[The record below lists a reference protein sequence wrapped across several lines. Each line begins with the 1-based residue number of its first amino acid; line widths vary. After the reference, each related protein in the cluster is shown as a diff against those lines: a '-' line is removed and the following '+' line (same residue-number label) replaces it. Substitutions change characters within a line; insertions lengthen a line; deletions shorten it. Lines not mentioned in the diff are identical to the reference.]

1 MQFTGEFYVPEQHGN
16 IELEHVHRYLQA
28 TRIVA
33 GKSVLDI
40 ACGEGY
46 GSSLLAAAGATV
58 TGVDISEEVIAHAR
72 ARYPRE
78 GLSFLVGDCAAMP
91 IADRSVDVVVSFE
104 TIEHHDQHD
113 AMMREIKRVLRP
125 DGCLLISTPDRLH
138 YSIEPGSTN
147 PFHVKEL
154 LEEEFKSL
162 IRTHFRKAAFFGQ
175 RIAYGSAILSDESTQ
190 IATCFWRDQSTGEI
204 RAGNN
209 RPLYWIALASDSK
222 LPELGMGMFEQPI
235 DDTETVN
242 AWRAAAISA
251 DEAAS
256 TSRAQ
261 ADESRSQADESR
273 SQADELRAIVR
284 RSRAAMR
291 QAQRRLATVAEE
303 LKAERAH
310 LDQVRVLADH
320 EKDAIAAREEELA
333 IQGVEL
339 SRLRVQAEEL
349 MALRSSRLLRLR
361 DAVRQG
367 PLTPRKIGRIGKR
380 SLALVVPRSGP
391 RRKQSIA
398 SSHRESEGVPGFDPV
413 FYLKTYPDVAAAAVD
428 PLDHYLQYGKS
439 EGRLPRD
446 PRLPAD
452 GEHLP
457 RTEGVPGFDPVY
469 YLKTYPDVAA
479 AGVDPL
485 DHYLRYGRSEGRRP
499 RDPRVPA
506 DDVQLPEFA
515 IPARAH
521 EYLPL
526 VSIIVPC
533 YNHADFLEDRLASIY
548 SQTYRGPVEIFLLD
562 DVSSDCSLEILHEFA
577 GRYPDR
583 TTVVANSVNSGSAF
597 RQWRRGFAL
606 AKGEVVWI
614 AESDDLCDLNLL
626 ETLVPLMANSA
637 VMLAFARTLFF
648 REAPDDVVF
657 SLEEYLHDLVGLR
670 FDVEW
675 TRPARDLVT
684 AGFYDR
690 NLVPNVSG
698 ALLRH
703 PGSMPLLD
711 DPEWQAMQ
719 LAGDWLFYLELIR
732 GGLVAF
738 SPATTDYHRSNES
751 TLTTQVGKTPTLALE
766 IERVRSAAGRIY
778 GLDAIPAKFR
788 VAEPGRR
795 SGSS

>member
-1 MQFTGEFYVPEQHGN
+1 MDFTGEFYVPEQHGN

-28 TRIVA
+28 TRIVTD
-33 GKSVLDI
+33 KSVLDI

-46 GSSLLAAAGATV
+46 GSSLLAAVGATV
-58 TGVDISEEVIAHAR
+58 TGVDISEEVITHAR
-72 ARYPRE
+72 ATYAHE
-78 GLSFLVGDCAAMP
+78 GLSFLVGDCAAIP
-91 IADRSVDVVVSFE
+91 IADRSMDVVVSFE

-125 DGCLLISTPDRLH
+125 DGCLLMSTPDRLH
-138 YSIEPGSTN
+138 YSIEPGFTN
-147 PFHVKEL
+147 PFHIKEL
-154 LEEEFKSL
+154 LEDEFRSL
-162 IRTHFRKAAFFGQ
+162 IRAHFRNAAFFGQ
-175 RIAYGSAILSDESTQ
+175 RIAYGSAILSDESPQ

-209 RPLYWIALASDSK
+209 RPLYWIVLASDAA
-222 LPELGMGMFEQPI
+222 LPELGIGMFEQPI

-251 DEAAS
+251 EEAAS
-256 TSRAQ
+256 TSHA
-261 ADESRSQADESR
+261 
-273 SQADELRAIVR
+273 QADELRAIVR

-303 LKAERAH
+303 LKAQRAH
-310 LDQVRVLADH
+310 LDQVRGLADQRK
-320 EKDAIAAREEELA
+320 EAIAAREEELA
-333 IQGVEL
+333 IQRSEL
-339 SRLRVQAEEL
+339 ARLRAQAEEL
-349 MALRSSRLLRLR
+349 VALRSSRLLRLR

-391 RRKQSIA
+391 RRQQSIA
-398 SSHRESEGVPGFDPV
+398 SSHRGTEDVAEFDPV
-413 FYLKTYPDVAAAAVD
+413 FYLKSYPDVAAAAVD
-428 PLDHYLQYGKS
+428 PLDHYLRYGRS

-446 PRLPAD
+446 PRVPAGD
-452 GEHLP
+452 EHLP
-457 RTEGVPGFDPVY
+457 RTADAPRFDPVF

-485 DHYLRYGRSEGRRP
+485 DHYLRHGRSEGRLP

-506 DDVQLPEFA
+506 DDEHLPEFA
-515 IPARAH
+515 IPADAH

-526 VSIIVPC
+526 VSIIVPG
-533 YNHADFLEDRLASIY
+533 YNHGEFLEDRLASIY
-548 SQTYRGPVEIFLLD
+548 SQTYPGPVEVFLLD
-562 DVSSDCSLEILHEFA
+562 DASSDRSLEIFHEFA

-583 TTVVANSVNSGSAF
+583 TTVMANSVNSGSAF

-614 AESDDLCDLNLL
+614 AESDDLCDPNLL
-626 ETLVPLMANSA
+626 ETLVPLMANPA

-648 REAPDDVVF
+648 REALGDVVF

-675 TRPARDLVT
+675 VRPARDLVT

-703 PGSMPLLD
+703 PGEMPLLD
-711 DPEWQAMQ
+711 DPDWQAMQ

-751 TLTTQVGKTPTLALE
+751 TLTSQVGKTPTLAQE
-766 IERVRSAAGRIY
+766 IERVRSAAKRIY
-778 GLDAIPAKFR
+778 GLDAVPTKFR
-788 VAEPGRR
+788 GAEPGHLSR
-795 SGSS
+795 SS

>member
-58 TGVDISEEVIAHAR
+58 TGVDISEAVIAHAR
-72 ARYPRE
+72 ATYPQE
-78 GLSFLVGDCAAMP
+78 GLTFLVGDCAAMP
-91 IADRSVDVVVSFE
+91 IADCSVDVVVSFE

-125 DGCLLISTPDRLH
+125 DGCLVMSTPDRLH
-138 YSIEPGSTN
+138 YSIEPGSAN

-154 LEEEFKSL
+154 FENEFRSL
-162 IRTHFRKAAFFGQ
+162 IRAHFRNAAFFGQ
-175 RIAYGSAILSDESTQ
+175 RVVYGSAILSGESSQ
-190 IATCFWRDQSTGEI
+190 IATCFWRDQSTGDI

-209 RPLYWIALASDSK
+209 RPLYWIALASDAS
-222 LPELGMGMFEQPI
+222 LPGLGIGMFEQLI

-256 TSRAQ
+256 ISRAQ
-261 ADESRSQADESR
+261 AN
-273 SQADELRAIVR
+273 ELRAIVR

-291 QAQRRLATVAEE
+291 QGQRKLSTIAEE
-303 LKAERAH
+303 LEAERTR
-310 LDQVRVLADH
+310 LDQMRTLADEQTQAVVALGEERVLREA
-320 EKDAIAAREEELA
+320 ELARLRMQGEEL
-333 IQGVEL
+333 I
-339 SRLRVQAEEL
+339 
-349 MALRSSRLLRLR
+349 ALRSSRLLRLR

-367 PLTPRKIGRIGKR
+367 SLTPRKIGRIGKR
-380 SLALVVPRSGP
+380 SLALFVPRAGP
-391 RRKQSIA
+391 ERKQPAA
-398 SSHRESEGVPGFDPV
+398 SSHRQSRDVPGFDPV
-413 FYLKTYPDVAAAAVD
+413 FYLKTYRDVAAAGAD
-428 PLDHYLQYGKS
+428 PLDHYLQYGRS
-439 EGRLPRD
+439 EGRLPRA
-446 PRLPAD
+446 PRVPAN
-452 GEHLP
+452 GEPLP
-457 RTEGVPGFDPVY
+457 RAVDVPGFDPVF

-485 DHYLRYGRSEGRRP
+485 DHYLRHGRSEGRLP
-499 RDPRVPA
+499 RDPRARA
-506 DDVQLPEFA
+506 DDEHLPEFA
-515 IPARAH
+515 MPARAH

-526 VSIIVPC
+526 VSIVVPG
-533 YNHADFLEDRLASIY
+533 YNHAEFLEDRLASIY
-548 SQTYRGPVEIFLLD
+548 SQTYRGPVEVFLLD
-562 DVSSDCSLEILHEFA
+562 DGSSDRSMEILQEFA
-577 GRYPDR
+577 ARYPDR

-614 AESDDLCDLNLL
+614 GESDDLCDLNLL
-626 ETLVPLMANSA
+626 ETLVPLMANPA

-648 REAPDDVVF
+648 RETLDDVVF
-657 SLEEYLHDLVGLR
+657 SLEEYLHDLVSLR

-675 TRPARDLVT
+675 TRPARELVT

-703 PGSMPLLD
+703 PGEMPLLD
-711 DPEWQAMQ
+711 DPEWQGMR
-719 LAGDWLFYLELIR
+719 LAGDWLFYLELDQRRPGGVLACSHGLSPLQR
-732 GGLVAF
+732 GHAHDL
-738 SPATTDYHRSNES
+738 SRQDTR
-751 TLTTQVGKTPTLALE
+751 
-766 IERVRSAAGRIY
+766 AG
-778 GLDAIPAKFR
+778 
-788 VAEPGRR
+788 
-795 SGSS
+795 S